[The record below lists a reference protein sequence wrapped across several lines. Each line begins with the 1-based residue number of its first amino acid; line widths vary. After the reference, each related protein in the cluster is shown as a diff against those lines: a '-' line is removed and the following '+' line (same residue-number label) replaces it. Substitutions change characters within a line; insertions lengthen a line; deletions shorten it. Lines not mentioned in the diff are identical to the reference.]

1 MRDLRILA
9 QPLGGNA
16 YHFRDA
22 TGLETDAIVELPEGR
37 WTAVEVKLG
46 GAEAVEAAARS
57 LIRLRQKVEP
67 SRVGKPRSARRDHR
81 RRLRIHPPRQRED
94 HPDHRSLTLIGHC

>member
-9 QPLGGNA
+9 QPLDGNA

-46 GAEAVEAAARS
+46 GAEAVEAAAKVASPSEAKGRALPRRETSQRS
-57 LIRLRQKVEP
+57 
-67 SRVGKPRSARRDHR
+67 S
-81 RRLRIHPPRQRED
+81 
-94 HPDHRSLTLIGHC
+94 